1 MFTALRD
8 SSPTLAYTSI
18 RAENAV
24 APPVRMREQYPPV
37 AMTEHEAEEQRIRA
51 VYAERARRDEDARY
65 ALWQPSALRVRAAQ
79 LDHLACALADEA
91 LVPLGDRR
99 VLEIGCGVGQ
109 WLVDLETM
117 GARRENLAAV
127 EIDAARL
134 AVARRRLAEVRD
146 EHGRV
151 LSAGADLREASAAQL
166 PWADG
171 RFHVVLQSTVF
182 TSILDRQL
190 QRAIAGEMMRVTAD
204 DGCIV
209 WYDFRYDNPW
219 NKDVRGVGK
228 GAIEAL
234 FPGWRARYRSVTL
247 APPLG
252 RRVAALSATLAR
264 ALEGLRV
271 LNTHY
276 LVTLRREGRG

>member
-1 MFTALRD
+1 M
-8 SSPTLAYTSI
+8 
-18 RAENAV
+18 V
-24 APPVRMREQYPPV
+24 A
-37 AMTEHEAEEQRIRA
+37 TEHQAEEQRIRR
-51 VYAERARRDEDARY
+51 VYAERAERDEDARY

-79 LDHLACALADEA
+79 LDHLACALADES
-91 LVPLGDRR
+91 LSPLGDRHI
-99 VLEIGCGVGQ
+99 LEIGCGTGQ

-127 EIDAARL
+127 EIDRARL
-134 AVARRRLAEVRD
+134 AVARRRLAAVRD
-146 EHGRV
+146 ESGA
-151 LSAGADLREASAAQL
+151 LISAGADLREASAAQL
-166 PWADG
+166 PWEAGTFDI
-171 RFHVVLQSTVF
+171 VLQSTVF
-182 TSILDRQL
+182 TSILDRAL
-190 QRAIAGEMMRVTAD
+190 QQAIAQEMMRVTRP

-209 WYDFRYDNPW
+209 WYDFRFDNPW

-228 GAIEAL
+228 AQIEAL
-234 FPGWRARYRSVTL
+234 FPGWRAHYRSVTL

-276 LVTLRREGRG
+276 LVTLRRRGSR